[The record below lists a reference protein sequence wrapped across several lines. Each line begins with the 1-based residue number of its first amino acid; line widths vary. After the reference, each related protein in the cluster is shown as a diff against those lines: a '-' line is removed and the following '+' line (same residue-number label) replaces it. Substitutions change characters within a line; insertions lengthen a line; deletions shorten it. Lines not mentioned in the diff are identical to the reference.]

1 MNIEIIGCIYFRSLR
16 RNQSLW
22 RIATQVR
29 YTEARPMDRS
39 HIEKITKALADG
51 TRLKIFQAISASKC
65 ISCGEI
71 VSMRGVT
78 PATVSHHLKIL
89 NEAGLIACRREGQFV
104 YSQAVPETIEAYTRA
119 LTRISSGKKTSRRRV
134 LSPVIKC
141 AVATCCSQFLPSV
154 VRASLFSQ
162 STVPKV
168 SANNS
173 APPQLALTLDDPRLS
188 LGLALKWPEANN
200 RILKAIS
207 ERDIRAALFVCGMRV
222 DEADGIKLLSA
233 WDQGGHLICSH
244 SYSHKFYG
252 EQTSYADFAADFL
265 KNEKVIAPYRNRT
278 ALFRYPFL
286 KEGDTADKRDRF
298 RALLKERGYRVGH
311 VTIDASDWY
320 VSQRFVDRL
329 AKQPNT
335 PIAPYR
341 DYLIAHLLDR
351 AAFYRRLALDVLGRD
366 IPHTLLLHFNPL
378 NAFVLPEVLKA
389 FETAGWRWIDASLAF
404 EDPIF
409 RSQPQT
415 LPAGESLVWALAKE
429 TRRFEDRLRYP
440 GEDDVYEKPKM
451 DALGL

>member
-1 MNIEIIGCIYFRSLR
+1 
-16 RNQSLW
+16 
-22 RIATQVR
+22 
-29 YTEARPMDRS
+29 MDRS
-39 HIEKITKALADG
+39 RIEKISKALADG
-51 TRLKIFQAISASKC
+51 TRLKIFEAISASKC
-65 ISCGEI
+65 MTCGEI
-71 VSMRGVT
+71 VLMRGVT

-89 NEAGLIACRREGQFV
+89 SEAGLIACRREGQFI
-104 YSQAVPETIEAYTRA
+104 YSQVVPETMDAYTRA
-119 LTRISSGKKTSRRRV
+119 LTKISSGKKTSRRKFLSRV
-134 LSPVIKC
+134 LKSASTLV
-141 AVATCCSQFLPSV
+141 CSQFLPSV

-162 STVPKV
+162 STVPK
-168 SANNS
+168 AFPNNS
-173 APPQLALTLDDPRLS
+173 ARPQLALTLDDPRLS
-188 LGLALKWPEANN
+188 LGLTMKWPEANN

-207 ERDIRAALFVCGMRV
+207 EKDIRAALFVCGMRV
-222 DEADGIKLLSA
+222 DEADGTKLLSA
-233 WDQGGHLICSH
+233 WDQVGHLICSH

-329 AKQPNT
+329 AKQPNA

-351 AAFYRRLALDVLGRD
+351 AAFYRQLALDVLGRD

-389 FETAGWRWIDASLAF
+389 FETAGWQWIDASLAF

-409 RSQPQT
+409 RSRPQT